1 MRRILIIH
9 DELPPT
15 ARPDELDTL
24 AQAREVADALTA
36 IGMSADTLAVGLD
49 LGPLHRRL
57 AGRDRPDAVFNLV
70 ESAGGT
76 GGLIHLAPS
85 VSEAAGVP
93 LVGCPADAIR
103 RTNNKLISKR
113 ELRDAGMPTPDWCD
127 SDNLTAL
134 DPGLG
139 WIIKS
144 VSEHASIGLDADS
157 IVPAHAPRGTAE
169 SLLSR
174 QRDSIGGAWFAEE
187 YIDGREF
194 NIALLDRGD
203 GTAEVLPH
211 AEIDFA
217 SFAVGAARVV
227 GYRAK
232 WDETS
237 FEYHNTPRRFD
248 FDAGDAA
255 LLDRLS
261 AIALECW
268 SLFGL
273 RGWARVDFRVDDAGR
288 PWVLEVNAN
297 PCLSPDAGFLAAAGR
312 AGRSLDNIILRLLAA
327 AGCAP

>member
-1 MRRILIIH
+1 MRRVLIIH

-24 AQAREVADALTA
+24 VQAREVADALTA
-36 IGMSADTLAVGLD
+36 IGVNAELLAVGLD
-49 LGPLHRRL
+49 FGPLHRRL
-57 AGRDRPDAVFNLV
+57 TGRDRPDAVFNLV

-85 VSEAAGVP
+85 VVESAGVA
-93 LVGCPADAIR
+93 LVGCPADSIR
-103 RTNNKLISKR
+103 RTNNKLGAKR
-113 ELRDAGMPTPDWCD
+113 ELRDAGVPTPDWFD
-127 SDNLTAL
+127 EDNLSSL
-134 DPGLG
+134 DPGRA

-157 IVPAHAPRGTAE
+157 IVPAGAPRGSAA
-169 SLLSR
+169 SLAAR
-174 QRDSIGGAWFAEE
+174 KRDSIGGEWFAEE

-211 AEIDFA
+211 AEIDFGA
-217 SFAVGAARVV
+217 FAVGAARLV

-248 FDAGDAA
+248 FDTHDSA
-255 LLDRLS
+255 LLVRLS
-261 AIALECW
+261 ALALECW

-273 RGWARVDFRVDDAGR
+273 RGWARVDFRVDEAGR
-288 PWVLEVNAN
+288 PRALEVNAN
-297 PCLSPDAGFLAAAGR
+297 PCLSPDAGFMAAASR
-312 AGRSLDNIILRLLAA
+312 AGHDSSRVAARLLRAA
-327 AGCAP
+327 R